1 MPELA
6 FLTYCSRSG
15 STKLAT
21 MIDTSGADIIV
32 VPEFRSSMLAF
43 RFGADHRLSH
53 QELAKLTRS
62 DAQLRTSLRLEE
74 PAIDRVIAASVA
86 APPSSYVRNVV
97 HEYLAGDQ
105 AKVVLVKSGQMIHHA
120 KSAIDQDASIRCIF
134 LVRDPRAVV
143 RSLLTTK
150 IPGHPLGA
158 TFGLG
163 SPFYSARLWRERL
176 RGYVTASTAH
186 PTQVRL
192 VRYEALDEPSTV
204 DDVLQFLGVDGTE
217 RVDRRT
223 GFNVADNEA
232 AIHQR
237 VDRPFDPLVN
247 EQWRVELAPRTVRW
261 IESMLFHE
269 MRALDYPSTGD
280 VPGIARRIEVGLMA
294 TLYRPRELAD
304 RLIRQALLRLAPERF

>member
-1 MPELA
+1 M
-6 FLTYCSRSG
+6 
-15 STKLAT
+15 
-21 MIDTSGADIIV
+21 
-32 VPEFRSSMLAF
+32 
-43 RFGADHRLSH
+43 
-53 QELAKLTRS
+53 
-62 DAQLRTSLRLEE
+62 
-74 PAIDRVIAASVA
+74 
-86 APPSSYVRNVV
+86 
-97 HEYLAGDQ
+97 
-105 AKVVLVKSGQMIHHA
+105 KSGQMIHHA

-158 TFGLG
+158 TFRTRQSVLFRPLCGV
-163 SPFYSARLWRERL
+163 SAFAD
-176 RGYVTASTAH
+176 YVTASTAH